1 VKISLENLSKV
12 KSGLFPSIS
21 IKITMFE
28 EIKFASII
36 TSLIDYP
43 SHVSSVI
50 FLIGCNLRCQFCQNS
65 SLWIENNPLSI
76 SSEYILEELEK
87 RKSFSRFIVVSGGEP
102 CIYPSLPDFIK
113 YLYNSGFK
121 VKLDTNGLNP
131 DMIKRCIPYLDYIA
145 MDIKTSPELYV
156 LLEPKVKW
164 KLRQFYEL
172 DKIQKSKYYRNKI
185 LKSIKL
191 IMNSGINYEF
201 RTTVVPGLVTE
212 KDIRKIGKL
221 VKGCKKYVLQQFIP
235 SKSFKKELRKIIPYS
250 ERDINKFAK
259 ILENFNI
266 KEVKILL

>member
-1 VKISLENLSKV
+1 
-12 KSGLFPSIS
+12 
-21 IKITMFE
+21 M
-28 EIKFASII
+28 
-36 TSLIDYP
+36 
-43 SHVSSVI
+43 
-50 FLIGCNLRCQFCQNS
+50 
-65 SLWIENNPLSI
+65 
-76 SSEYILEELEK
+76 
-87 RKSFSRFIVVSGGEP
+87 
-102 CIYPSLPDFIK
+102 
-113 YLYNSGFK
+113 GFK
-121 VKLDTNGLNP
+121 IKLDTNGLNP

-156 LLEPKVKW
+156 LLEPKGKW
-164 KLRQFYEL
+164 KLRQFCES
-172 DKIQKSKYYRNKI
+172 DKCRKAKYYRNKI
-185 LKSIKL
+185 LESIKL
-191 IMNSGINYEF
+191 IMASGINYEF